1 MKKGYIYILI
11 NPSLEKDLL
20 KIGKTTTTSEERAAE
35 ISSSTGVA
43 TAYYVAYEAKTSDC
57 HLAEAVIHKEL
68 AEYRYKSNREFFK
81 IPLKKAIPLVEKI
94 LSKMIEP
101 SEEKIHEERDDSNY
115 KTAEAL
121 NDSGVV
127 EHNAGN
133 YTKAIDL
140 YNKAISIKPDSWEY
154 HSNLGATYYML
165 GHNEEAEKAIKKAL
179 TLNPRSAVSL
189 NILGAI
195 FHDAGLYDEAI
206 KVIKES
212 LSIDPNQSPTYN
224 NLAAIYFKQKCYE
237 DTITT
242 LKEALRVS
250 PEDPQVHYN
259 LGVCYCQFDEP
270 NYTAAEK
277 HHAILLKLDQHKAKQ
292 LGSVLLCGNGNILD
306 Y

>member
-81 IPLKKAIPLVEKI
+81 IPLKKAIPLLEQI
-94 LSKMIEP
+94 LSEMIEP
-101 SEEKIHEERDDSNY
+101 SEEKISKERNDSDY
-115 KTAEAL
+115 KRAEAL
-121 NDSGVV
+121 NDSGVI

-140 YNKAISIKPDSWEY
+140 YNKAISIKPDNWEY

-179 TLNPRSAVSL
+179 ILNPRSAVSL

-195 FHDAGLYDEAI
+195 FHDAELYDEAI
-206 KVIKES
+206 WVLKES
-212 LSIDPNQSPTYN
+212 LSIDPNQSPTHN
-224 NLAAIYFKQKCYE
+224 NLAAIYYKQKRYE
-237 DTITT
+237 DTIAT
-242 LKEALRVS
+242 LKGALSVS
-250 PEDPQVHYN
+250 PEDPSVHFN
-259 LGVCYCQFDEP
+259 LGVCYCQGDKP
-270 NYTAAEK
+270 NDTAAQK
-277 HHAILLKLDQHKAKQ
+277 HHDILLKLDQRQANK
-292 LGSVLLCGNGNILD
+292 LGAIMRDSNILG

>member
-81 IPLKKAIPLVEKI
+81 IPLKKAIPLLEQI
-94 LSKMIEP
+94 LSEMIEP
-101 SEEKIHEERDDSNY
+101 SEEKISKERNDSDY
-115 KTAEAL
+115 KRAEAL
-121 NDSGVV
+121 NDSGVI

-154 HSNLGATYYML
+154 HANLEATYYMI

-179 TLNPRSAVSL
+179 ILNPRSAVSL

-206 KVIKES
+206 KVLKES
-212 LSIDPNQSPTYN
+212 LNIDPNQSLTHN
-224 NLAAIYFKQKCYE
+224 TLGGIYYAQKRYE
-237 DTITT
+237 NSITA
-242 LKEALRVS
+242 LKEALRLS
-250 PEDPQVHYN
+250 PGDPQVHFN
-259 LGVCYCQFDEP
+259 LGVCYCQSDKP
-270 NYTAAEK
+270 NDAAAQK
-277 HHAILLKLDQHKAKQ
+277 HYEVLLKLDQRKAHE
-292 LGSVLLCGNGNILD
+292 LGDIMRGGNILG